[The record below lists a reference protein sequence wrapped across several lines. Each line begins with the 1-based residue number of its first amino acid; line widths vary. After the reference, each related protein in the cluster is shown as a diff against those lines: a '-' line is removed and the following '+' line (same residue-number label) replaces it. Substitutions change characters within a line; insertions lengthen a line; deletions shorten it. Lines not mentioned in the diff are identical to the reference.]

1 MTMKESLFL
10 STSHSADFLPNLQK
24 YTWFKFLEYY
34 NFIKQLISRAKWTP
48 PTMTTTTVTLKMA
61 ISWHSRNWKLTI
73 MTKMAL
79 WHWVSSQSGTAKY
92 SGCARFPDILQSCV
106 VHQVFGRKC
115 LIVFLT
121 FTPKLPIQTSLS
133 VAPTGSV
140 FWFSTQFQQNEHI
153 PAKIV
158 ANI

>member
-1 MTMKESLFL
+1 
-10 STSHSADFLPNLQK
+10 
-24 YTWFKFLEYY
+24 
-34 NFIKQLISRAKWTP
+34 
-48 PTMTTTTVTLKMA
+48 MTTTTVTLKMA

-73 MTKMAL
+73 ITKMTL

-92 SGCARFPDILQSCV
+92 SRCARFPDILQNCV

-133 VAPTGSV
+133 VAPTRSV
-140 FWFSTQFQQNEHI
+140 FWRATQFQKKVYTPVLFYEKAWRGKTRG
-153 PAKIV
+153 PAGRRRISAPQKSSCCSAGCNIV
-158 ANI
+158 NITQ